1 MTPPANHDGSPHHDS
16 LDRLPGAT
24 EDAYAILYFAVS
36 NGRDVP
42 STIRDPIVKMR
53 AAAAAGTIV
62 TPAEEGEFL
71 DAYARLAAM
80 VRPVTAATLRATSR
94 TRERRWPLRL
104 IAHRS
109 ISEAQSVAYRFGLFA
124 LVLLVMIGV
133 GEWTRTFIEATVATQ
148 AEYAKVWDDLRT
160 SRLTL
165 KRLGDEIAS
174 LESDPARAS
183 SSQAVRARLLRQ
195 RDDLEVRVQAL
206 DQSETVLAHR
216 ISAGYNTLNRIIPF
230 AKWGELRNVIVPV
243 GTIIGGY
250 LLPVLYGALGTCA
263 FILRTTYA
271 QMVERSFDGRRIGE
285 VVVRIFLG
293 TLSGI
298 TLQWI
303 IVRDGQT
310 IPGGITPAVLAFL
323 GGYSVELL
331 FTAMDR
337 VLSTVSGA
345 LRGAAARTPGRVPP
359 GRTAPATITHGARAT
374 GGDGT

>member
-1 MTPPANHDGSPHHDS
+1 MTPPPAPESSPRHDP
-16 LDRLPGAT
+16 LNRLPGAT
-24 EDAYAILYFAVS
+24 EDAYSLLYFAVS
-36 NGRDVP
+36 SGRDVP
-42 STIRDPIVKMR
+42 GGIREPIVKMR
-53 AAAAAGTIV
+53 AAAAGGTPV
-62 TPAEEGEFL
+62 TSAEEGEFL

-104 IAHRS
+104 ISRRS
-109 ISEAQSVAYRFGLFA
+109 ISEAQSVAYRFGFFA
-124 LVLLVMIGV
+124 LVLLVLIAG
-133 GEWTRTFIEATVATQ
+133 GEWTRTFIESTVATQ
-148 AEYAKVWDDLRT
+148 AEHAKVFDELRT

-174 LESDPARAS
+174 LENDPFRAS

-206 DQSETVLAHR
+206 DQSETVLAFR
-216 ISAGYNTLNRIIPF
+216 ISAGYNTLNRIVPF
-230 AKWGELRNVIVPV
+230 ARWAELRNVIVPV

-263 FILRTTYA
+263 FILRATYA
-271 QMVERSFDGRRIGE
+271 QMVDRSFDGRRIGE
-285 VVVRIFLG
+285 FIVRIFLG
-293 TLSGI
+293 TLSGV

-310 IPGGITPAVLAFL
+310 IPGGITPAVLAFI

-331 FTAMDR
+331 FSAMDR
-337 VLSTVSGA
+337 LLAAVSGA
-345 LRGAAARTPGRVPP
+345 IRGSAARSPGRPA
-359 GRTAPATITHGARAT
+359 GRPAASAIVHGARAA
-374 GGDGT
+374 GGDGA